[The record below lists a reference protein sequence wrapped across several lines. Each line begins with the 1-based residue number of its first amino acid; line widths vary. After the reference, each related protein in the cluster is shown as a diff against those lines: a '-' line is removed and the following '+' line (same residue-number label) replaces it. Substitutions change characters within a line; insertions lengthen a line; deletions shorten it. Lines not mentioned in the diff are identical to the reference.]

1 MKVGLEYVI
10 SGLVDVVCMWISDL
24 ERLEVDE
31 VIEQLSEIHFN
42 NNIGL
47 VEGYIIELRY
57 PAK

>member
-1 MKVGLEYVI
+1 MI